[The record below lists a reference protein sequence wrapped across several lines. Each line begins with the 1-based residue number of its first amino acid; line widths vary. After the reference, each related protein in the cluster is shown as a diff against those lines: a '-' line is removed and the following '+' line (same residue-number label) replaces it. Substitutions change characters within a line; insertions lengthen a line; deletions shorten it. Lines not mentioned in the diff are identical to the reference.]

1 MEKNPHQVSL
11 EKLVFL
17 VSLSQIYQFAKFQA
31 SSKGNIYAFLPSADS
46 FILVYVFSVL
56 TECAKWGENHDPVFC
71 KWFERFYFS
80 QAKLAQWINVVSII
94 NSLHLRESISPH
106 TKEDLGKKISFHYIF
121 QLFSLYSSVTFLVQL
136 ACLFETRVY

>member
-46 FILVYVFSVL
+46 FILVHVFSVL
-56 TECAKWGENHDPVFC
+56 TECAK
-71 KWFERFYFS
+71 
-80 QAKLAQWINVVSII
+80 
-94 NSLHLRESISPH
+94 
-106 TKEDLGKKISFHYIF
+106 
-121 QLFSLYSSVTFLVQL
+121 
-136 ACLFETRVY
+136 